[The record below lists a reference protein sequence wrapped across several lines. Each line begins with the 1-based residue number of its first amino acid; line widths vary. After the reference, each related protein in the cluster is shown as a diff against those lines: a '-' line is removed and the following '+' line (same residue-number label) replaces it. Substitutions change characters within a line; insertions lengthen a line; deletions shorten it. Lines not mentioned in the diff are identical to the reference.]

1 MRKKQGDVEPRDKI
15 EEKESGDKRVLRPD
29 EIKHEQPNAGNR
41 LPETEPVRTQQ
52 LVLQKI
58 IFRAGQCFQNHSD
71 DEHAAVSA
79 IALPG
84 QGGTRRIKGDHEPNA
99 DPEKDRHHHDLAE

>member
-1 MRKKQGDVEPRDKI
+1 MRKEQGDVEPRDKI
-15 EEKESGDKRVLRPD
+15 EEKESGDKRVLSPD

-52 LVLQKI
+52 FVLQKI

-71 DEHAAVSA
+71 DKHAAVGA
-79 IALPG
+79 VALPG
-84 QGGTRRIKGDHEPNA
+84 QDGARRIKGDNEPYT
-99 DPEKDRHHHDLAE
+99 D